1 MATLTD
7 ALQNYNLGS
16 SNSEARGA
24 MSLPFKVLTTKPGDL
39 QRDGGGTRSS
49 VSEIKQVLTQMVRGL
64 RTLNDQKERQ
74 RIIIERMR
82 NDDEEDRR
90 EKLNNLQ
97 DEQPQ
102 TVERVIEED
111 KPDEKEQPSGMGV
124 VFEAFKKLKDIL
136 ARIFSIGAAILAVV
150 RTRSLL
156 LKRTIAGST
165 ATTVARSSI
174 LRRALRA
181 LASNRR
187 VRLIL
192 GATAGAMAIEE
203 FAERIMEETPEQE
216 QPEESTIEPGSTP
229 RRPRG
234 SSAPAARPMS
244 GAAPGGP
251 ERMMEGM
258 GESSQGLGSLSARYE
273 SRGDAGAIGFD
284 STGGWS
290 YGAYQIATKTGTM
303 TRFLQYLQEKNPD
316 MANTLNTAGGVQG
329 AAAGTDQFKQAWQ
342 ELSRKDRSFYQAQ
355 RQFISDTH
363 YKPLAQKI
371 LRETGI
377 DVNKRSRALQEVTHS
392 TAVQHGPGT
401 NVITLAIQRAGGANA
416 KDEDIIREVYNE
428 RGTRFGSSTAQVQAS
443 VANRF
448 RQERQDALRMLQTE
462 RQAPSGQEMA
472 GNQPSQTGQRTS
484 APITAE
490 AVSPAA
496 ETQSTGNS
504 ASPQPIRTT
513 QGAPVAQQLQPEA
526 QIPAT
531 ITAGAEEPGTDVI
544 VVPLLIE
551 RTGNA

>member
-7 ALQNYNLGS
+7 ALQTYMGS
-16 SNSEARGA
+16 GNSNAGNA
-24 MSLPFKVLTTKPGDL
+24 MSSSLNALISAKPGDMS
-39 QRDGGGTRSS
+39 RVGGESKS
-49 VSEIKQVLTQMVRGL
+49 VTSQVRQTLTQMINSL
-64 RTLNDQKERQ
+64 KQLNDNKERQ
-74 RIIIERMR
+74 RLILNRIRLEEIESTKERLR
-82 NDDEEDRR
+82 NPDEEG
-90 EKLNNLQ
+90 Q
-97 DEQPQ
+97 
-102 TVERVIEED
+102 VERIVEEQKEED
-111 KPDEKEQPSGMGV
+111 DKPS
-124 VFEAFKKLKDIL
+124 FLKDMFNKFKDIIS
-136 ARIFSIGAAILAVV
+136 RIVSIGTTLAGVLS
-150 RTRSLL
+150 RISTPLISALGALGGISLL
-156 LKRTIAGST
+156 NRM
-165 ATTVARSSI
+165 
-174 LRRALRA
+174 RRALSA
-181 LASNRR
+181 LRSNRR
-187 VRLIL
+187 ARLLL
-192 GATAGAMAIEE
+192 GAGAAAMTVEE
-203 FAERIMEETPEQE
+203 LAERIMEETPEQE
-216 QPEESTIEPGSTP
+216 QSEESTIEPGSTP
-229 RRPRG
+229 RRPGG
-234 SSAPAARPMS
+234 SLAPAARPMS

-484 APITAE
+484 APIT
-490 AVSPAA
+490 
-496 ETQSTGNS
+496 TQSPSGAPTV
-504 ASPQPIRTT
+504 QPIS
-513 QGAPVAQQLQPEA
+513 QPGAPSIAESAPKPE
-526 QIPAT
+526 T
-531 ITAGAEEPGTDVI
+531 ITLSSAGQNNPEQDLAI
-544 VVPLLIE
+544 LPLLIE
-551 RTGNA
+551 KESENA